1 MTYLTILYLLH
12 ATGMRFGLLAVKG
25 AVQVASQARGKKN
38 SLPRRCWLLLAP
50 SVHRAMAENQNM
62 LVLLFGGAF
71 GFFTAGFHLV
81 AVLAGILLR

>member
-1 MTYLTILYLLH
+1 MVPILIEQF
-12 ATGMRFGLLAVKG
+12 TR
-25 AVQVASQARGKKN
+25 
-38 SLPRRCWLLLAP
+38 
-50 SVHRAMAENQNM
+50 M